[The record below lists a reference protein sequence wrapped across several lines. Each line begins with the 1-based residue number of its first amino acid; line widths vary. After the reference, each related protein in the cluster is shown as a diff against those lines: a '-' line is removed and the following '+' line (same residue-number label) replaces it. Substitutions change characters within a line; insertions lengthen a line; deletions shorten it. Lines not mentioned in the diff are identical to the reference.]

1 MRILVVEDDE
11 SFMRLVCITLQTEG
25 YQVVTATNGQEAL
38 AYIAS
43 AQSDQKP
50 DLVVLDQMMPEMNG
64 IETLRSLKTDE
75 ATAHIPVLM
84 LTGVDKDAN
93 VLDAWKTGV
102 DYYLTKPLDPF
113 DLVACIKSLFEN

>member
-25 YQVVTATNGQEAL
+25 YQVATAANGRQAL
-38 AYIAS
+38 EYIAS
-43 AQSDQKP
+43 AELDQKP
-50 DLVVLDQMMPEMNG
+50 DLVVLDQMMPEMDG
-64 IETLRSLKTDE
+64 IATLRSLKADE

-84 LTGVDKDAN
+84 LTGVDQDAN

-113 DLVACIKSLFEN
+113 DLVACVKSLFEN